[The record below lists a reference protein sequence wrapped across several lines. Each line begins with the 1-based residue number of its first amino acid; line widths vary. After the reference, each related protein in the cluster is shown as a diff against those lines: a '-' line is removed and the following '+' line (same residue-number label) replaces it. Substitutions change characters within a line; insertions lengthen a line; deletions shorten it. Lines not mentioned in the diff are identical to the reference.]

1 MSLPQLTGKL
11 VFGFYFSCP
20 QRNYLY
26 KFSPCSV
33 TGHCW
38 HHLKAH
44 CIALWCS
51 RCSLNNIQCCVHF
64 PNHSHLSHTLHC
76 SDTHLNNSLYLKQ
89 SKIIFTWQV
98 HCMHC
103 VATTI
108 SGIFRILNYAS
119 NDIYPMGYLHKVQ
132 PKPRFYA
139 TSGSWALRGLILLN
153 RCPSIVSFQPSWC
166 RSWNKFSNKRFSW
179 GLFRMQFC

>member
-1 MSLPQLTGKL
+1 MGSWVQKTLLKVTFTYQWFMSLPQLTGKL
-11 VFGFYFSCP
+11 VVGIYFSCP
-20 QRNYLY
+20 PRNYLY

-33 TGHCW
+33 TGHYW
-38 HHLKAH
+38 HHLKAR

-64 PNHSHLSHTLHC
+64 PNHCHLSHTLHC

-119 NDIYPMGYLHKVQ
+119 NDYTQWVIYTRFNPNQGFTQ
-132 PKPRFYA
+132 PVD
-139 TSGSWALRGLILLN
+139 LGL
-153 RCPSIVSFQPSWC
+153 
-166 RSWNKFSNKRFSW
+166 
-179 GLFRMQFC
+179 